1 MRPQYQNSILSTV
14 GLIECLFVFVS
25 TYKPI
30 VMITE
35 PSQFSLIPR
44 FFPSYS
50 VAYVTVQLKRW
61 RIDPGNEAIK
71 VSHLYHDG
79 YNNVLVLSERP
90 TD

>member
-1 MRPQYQNSILSTV
+1 MLTL
-14 GLIECLFVFVS
+14 LIVCLFVFVS

-35 PSQFSLIPR
+35 PSQFGLIPR
-44 FFPSYS
+44 VLPSYS
-50 VAYVTVQLKRW
+50 VTCYSAGEEMG

-71 VSHLYHDG
+71 VSHLHHDG

>member
-1 MRPQYQNSILSTV
+1 
-14 GLIECLFVFVS
+14 
-25 TYKPI
+25 
-30 VMITE
+30 MITQ
-35 PSQFSLIPR
+35 PIQFPR
-44 FFPSYS
+44 VLPSYS

-61 RIDPGNEAIK
+61 GSRIDPGNEAIK

>member
-1 MRPQYQNSILSTV
+1 
-14 GLIECLFVFVS
+14 
-25 TYKPI
+25 
-30 VMITE
+30 MITE

-44 FFPSYS
+44 VLPLFSCICYS
-50 VAYVTVQLKRW
+50 AAEEMG